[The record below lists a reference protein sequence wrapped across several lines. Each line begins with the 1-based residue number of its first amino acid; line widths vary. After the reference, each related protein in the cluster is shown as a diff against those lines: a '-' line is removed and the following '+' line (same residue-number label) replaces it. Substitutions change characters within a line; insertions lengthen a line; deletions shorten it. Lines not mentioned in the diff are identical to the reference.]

1 MTPLKTI
8 PVTRPGAAQSVPSM
22 SAGDR
27 PAARRVGKRG
37 LVNLQRR
44 PSARGFTL
52 IEVLIASALLGFS
65 LLVMFGFHSQ
75 AVRSNMHARKMT
87 DCTYLS
93 QLQMERL
100 LMLHWDETTGRPS
113 DLVDNDSDNT
123 VSGSN
128 TTEWAWLEHPDS
140 SGEPDPVNSASEDD
154 DTLGEPVYYVTWDVE
169 DMDANAT
176 WTRLKVRCQYRDEAF
191 GRWLGTTVSSY
202 RFRD

>member
-8 PVTRPGAAQSVPSM
+8 PLKTPGAARR
-22 SAGDR
+22 ALKTGADGT
-27 PAARRVGKRG
+27 PAAERG
-37 LVNLQRR
+37 RASGLKNLQRH
-44 PSARGFTL
+44 SSTRGFTL

-100 LMLHWDETTGRPS
+100 LTLSWNETTRPS
-113 DLVDNDSDNT
+113 DLTDTSSDAT
-123 VSGSN
+123 ADGTN
-128 TTEWAWLEHPDS
+128 TTEWAWLEHPNS
-140 SGEPDPVNSASEDD
+140 SAQPTAINSANDTS

-191 GRWLGTTVSSY
+191 GRWLGTTISSY

>member
-1 MTPLKTI
+1 M
-8 PVTRPGAAQSVPSM
+8 RPGAAQSAPTM
-22 SAGDR
+22 SAGVLQA
-27 PAARRVGKRG
+27 AARVRTSGP
-37 LVNLQRR
+37 VNLQRR
-44 PSARGFTL
+44 RSVSGFTL

-100 LMLHWDETTGRPS
+100 LMLHWDETTARPA
-113 DLVDNDSDNT
+113 DLQDNDSDST
-123 VSGSN
+123 ATGSN
-128 TTEWAWLEHPDS
+128 TTEWAFLEHPEGS
-140 SGEPDPVNSASEDD
+140 LEPDPVNSANSSDE

-169 DMDANAT
+169 DMDANET